1 MIDRL
6 EKKSKNWLSAV
17 GSIDHCVLCGGNQML
32 QVAHRN
38 MGRGK
43 GQKAP
48 DYETARLCGEC
59 HYAIDN
65 GRDLDRL
72 ERRELMHRAIVQ
84 THSILIER
92 GVLKIQF

>member
-1 MIDRL
+1 MA
-6 EKKSKNWLSAV
+6 KKPWLSAV
-17 GSIDHCVLCGGNQML
+17 GSIEFCVLCGSNHML

-48 DYETARLCGEC
+48 DHETARLCQVC
-59 HYAIDN
+59 HHDIDN
-65 GRDLDRL
+65 GKDLTKL

-84 THSILIER
+84 THTILIER
-92 GVLKIQF
+92 GALELNVT